1 MNPYAASVLI
11 LKVRD
16 LISDSESPY
25 RWADSTMLDWLNE
38 AMAAMFENHP
48 EFYYV
53 NSVVTALPTTLT
65 STVELITTTQTGQK
79 VLINYVA
86 YRCLSRDNE
95 DPETLQQA
103 ARFLE
108 AYAMGV

>member
-1 MNPYAASVLI
+1 MTYAASVLI

-25 RWADSTMLDWLNE
+25 RWLDATMLDWLNE
-38 AMAAMFENHP
+38 GAAAVFENHP

-53 NSVVTALPTTLT
+53 DSVVTTPPDTLT
-65 STVELITTTQTGQK
+65 IVADTLTTTQSGQK
-79 VLINYVA
+79 ILINYVA

-103 ARFLE
+103 ERFLQ
-108 AYAMGV
+108 AYALGV